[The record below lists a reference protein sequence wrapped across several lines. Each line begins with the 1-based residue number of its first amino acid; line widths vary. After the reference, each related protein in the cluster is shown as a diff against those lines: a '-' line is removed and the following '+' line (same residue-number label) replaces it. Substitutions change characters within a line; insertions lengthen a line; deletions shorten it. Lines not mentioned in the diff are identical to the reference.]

1 MATEGGAQAL
11 GIDNLGRIEP
21 GWIADLQLVKCD
33 LPTPIDASTICDQ
46 LVLWRSGQH
55 VRDVMVAGEWRV
67 RNGEV
72 LGVDVERARGALLRK
87 RADCG
92 VVRSDWTGACHRLS
106 GWQGGDCDSGPHRSI
121 SAQTHWR
128 SNAHS

>member
-72 LGVDVERARGALLRK
+72 LGVDVERARGR
-87 RADCG
+87 
-92 VVRSDWTGACHRLS
+92 VVEEASRL
-106 GWQGGDCDSGPHRSI
+106 WVR
-121 SAQTHWR
+121 
-128 SNAHS
+128 